1 MLNIIVILGILMVIK
16 VGEIQAIIM
25 FEGVITRGTEG
36 TRDIKD
42 ETVRVKTIKENDP
55 MREQKIQ
62 GLVRQFE
69 LMLEKLLRYKE
80 GSLEVN
86 VVVK

>member
-1 MLNIIVILGILMVIK
+1 MVIRMGK
-16 VGEIQAIIM
+16 IEATIV
-25 FEGVITRGTEG
+25 FEGIIARGTEG
-36 TRDIKD
+36 TREIKD
-42 ETVRVKTIKENDP
+42 QTVRVKTIEEKDP
-55 MREQKIQ
+55 MRDLKLQ